1 MLEKRK
7 MSEVSQDQF
16 KKSIAFFKATKTV
29 NFGEM
34 SSSQSQTAQGQGLYV
49 PLARFPLPPVKLEA
63 AVENTKLVAKLGYR
77 DGGKLIHQGYSHRLD
92 HVVEFRND
100 LVTGTSFFPIWP
112 TSLSPFFERNVFHP
126 TQPYV
131 YTVVEA
137 VTHYQDVPYC
147 TLVNGAWV
155 EGKALIP
162 LAQHICVCLDDGVKR
177 YEEVIR

>member
-1 MLEKRK
+1 
-7 MSEVSQDQF
+7 
-16 KKSIAFFKATKTV
+16 
-29 NFGEM
+29 
-34 SSSQSQTAQGQGLYV
+34 
-49 PLARFPLPPVKLEA
+49 
-63 AVENTKLVAKLGYR
+63 VENTDFVAKFVFR
-77 DGGKLIHQGYSHRLD
+77 DGGRLSHQGYSHRLD
-92 HVVEFRND
+92 NVVEFRND

-112 TSLSPFFERNVFHP
+112 IDLAPYIGRNIFHP

-137 VTHYQDVPYC
+137 VTHYHDEPYC

-155 EGKALIP
+155 EGKAHIP